1 MSTRKHDTCHM
12 HDKSSGMVREKARE
26 RFMGEQKEMEHELSH
41 HRETITKLMNDDYAF
56 ISTSKHRSQ
65 YVVKFQ
71 HPDSHKMQKL
81 TFQFEPNLKQL
92 ENMWRATESH

>member
-26 RFMGEQKEMEHELSH
+26 RFMGEKKEMEHELTH
-41 HRETITKLMNDDYAF
+41 HKTEIMKLMNDDY
-56 ISTSKHRSQ
+56 SYMETSKYRGQ

-71 HPDSHKMQKL
+71 HPDTHRMQKL
-81 TFQFEPNLKQL
+81 TFHYEPNLKQL
-92 ENMWRATESH
+92 ETMWTANT